1 MNLKIPKMR
10 VVGFLFQSDPMEIK
24 NFCGR
29 LGKQHRTMA
38 KAKQIKY
45 ERI

>member
-24 NFCGR
+24 NFVEGW
-29 LGKQHRTMA
+29 GSSTG
-38 KAKQIKY
+38 
-45 ERI
+45 